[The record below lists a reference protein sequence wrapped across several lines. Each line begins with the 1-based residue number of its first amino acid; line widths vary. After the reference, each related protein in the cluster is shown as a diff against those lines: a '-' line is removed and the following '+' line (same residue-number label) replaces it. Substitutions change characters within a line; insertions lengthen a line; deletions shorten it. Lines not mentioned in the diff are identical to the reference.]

1 MNTNAACISFGSYFF
16 VWGMEWR
23 LLEPTEKLARSN
35 LTKLSR
41 EGMRWYASN
50 GLQNFVGMCN
60 HISDDRRH
68 MHSAALHLASQWSN
82 GNLELFVFGMP
93 AQQVALVALNER
105 RPLPG
110 FDFIGSLTQ
119 AQALIDEFESI
130 HQGVTIRR
138 VGDLGLLVEEE
149 PLSLSTVF
157 DQPNSDSKLKKML
170 GFKTLLIFAVALLLG
185 LGALSGAYYLQYR
198 DRARLLT
205 EAPEP
210 QPPDPNLAYDQQVL
224 QKVKALN
231 AENQFLYSA
240 WMSMAM
246 QLPLTHQG
254 WELTQIECKI
264 KDCKATW
271 RYQFGSAE
279 DFYNHPLPN
288 THDREQLV
296 IDKNVLTQQIQT
308 THIPPAYLDKPI
320 YEKPSD
326 LPRTKQGF
334 RIVTSWLQDLSLIGA
349 QNAMVEPAKVWSPT
363 KAVAS
368 SLKNPIFK
376 GNWSVDLPLSM
387 ASDLKV
393 PTFASVTFMQTNLGS
408 TYQLSGDFYVYADSP

>member
-185 LGALSGAYYLQYR
+185 LGALSGAYYLQHR

-205 EAPEP
+205 DAPEP

-231 AENQFLYSA
+231 AENQFLYSRYV
-240 WMSMAM
+240 
-246 QLPLTHQG
+246 LN
-254 WELTQIECKI
+254 KI
-264 KDCKATW
+264 K
-271 RYQFGSAE
+271 
-279 DFYNHPLPN
+279 
-288 THDREQLV
+288 
-296 IDKNVLTQQIQT
+296 
-308 THIPPAYLDKPI
+308 
-320 YEKPSD
+320 
-326 LPRTKQGF
+326 
-334 RIVTSWLQDLSLIGA
+334 
-349 QNAMVEPAKVWSPT
+349 
-363 KAVAS
+363 
-368 SLKNPIFK
+368 
-376 GNWSVDLPLSM
+376 
-387 ASDLKV
+387 
-393 PTFASVTFMQTNLGS
+393 
-408 TYQLSGDFYVYADSP
+408 